1 MPLTKDDLL
10 NEARQSLTIVDAN
23 KAEQSINTGA
33 VILDIREPAEFD
45 MGHLPNAVNIPRGLL
60 EFMVGNNP
68 ALKDFNQNMLV
79 YCKNGGRS
87 TLASDTLQKMGFKQV
102 NMLSGGFDS
111 WTGTIHKVE
120 IADNQYNS

>member
-10 NEARQSLTIVDAN
+10 NQARKELTIINADDAV
-23 KAEQSINTGA
+23 KLMATGA
-33 VILDIREPAEFD
+33 TILDVREPAEFD
-45 MGHLPNAVNIPRGLL
+45 MGHLTGAVNIPRGLL

-68 ALKDFNQNMLV
+68 ALQSTDKALLV

-87 TLASDTLQKMGFKQV
+87 TLAADTLQKMGFEQV
-102 NMLSGGFDS
+102 RMLAGGFDN

-120 IADNQYNS
+120 IADNQYNG

>member
-10 NEARQSLTIVDAN
+10 NDARQSLNVIDAN
-23 KAEQSINTGA
+23 KAEQAMATGA
-33 VILDIREPAEFD
+33 VILDVREPAEFD
-45 MGHLPNAVNIPRGLL
+45 MGHLPGAVNIPRGLL

-68 ALKDFNQNMLV
+68 VLKDFDQCMMV

-102 NMLSGGFDS
+102 TMLSGGFDS
-111 WTGTIHKVE
+111 WTGNIHKV
-120 IADNQYNS
+120 

>member
-23 KAEQSINTGA
+23 KAEQSISSGA

-102 NMLSGGFDS
+102 TMLSGGFDS

-120 IADNQYNS
+120 IADNQYSS